1 MRPAIGLLVEPDDVD
16 DPYVFDLGRDQVGG
30 GADDV
35 GKRERLLA
43 GQHAHVDA
51 PVGVDFH
58 VAEILDGQP
67 EPVGDGGQVEIH
79 ACGQRFHIAAGD
91 EGAEVA
97 EHDTAQDVQS

>member
-16 DPYVFDLGRDQVGG
+16 DPHVFDLGRDQVGG

-43 GQHAHVDA
+43 GQHAHVDT
-51 PVGVDFH
+51 PVGVDLH

-67 EPVGDGGQVEIH
+67 EPVGDGRIG
-79 ACGQRFHIAAGD
+79 RRPSWPSRSAAAALTG
-91 EGAEVA
+91 G
-97 EHDTAQDVQS
+97 